1 MRPALRTSP
10 ELPIHVSAMDSVL
23 ITGGAGFIG
32 MHLAAMLIR
41 RGGRVTVVDNFS
53 RGQVEGK
60 ALTTL
65 GIRVVEHDLTEPL
78 DKVLANEVFQ
88 HVVHLA
94 AVVGV
99 GQVMHQPQ
107 KVVRTNVLTTLNVL
121 EYCAHAVPESFLF
134 SSTSETSDGA
144 VALGLTEP
152 PVTEDIPFVSV
163 RPHAPRSSYGLSKI
177 VCEGLIRAAG
187 EALGMRAKVARYFN
201 IYGPRMGAA
210 HVIPQ
215 LMLRLIHDPATLT
228 IYGAQHRRAFCFID
242 DAVSATLHLM
252 EDPAPWLV
260 ANVGNDTEEVTMLD
274 LAGRI
279 ADIAELSPQIITR
292 EAPEGSPL
300 RRIPDLSVQRERLNY
315 EPQAHLDVGLR
326 HTWAWYSDHADRFT
340 GVTLVP

>member
-1 MRPALRTSP
+1 MGLS
-10 ELPIHVSAMDSVL
+10 IHVSAMDSVL

-32 MHLAAMLIR
+32 THLATILVR
-41 RGGRVTVVDNFS
+41 RGTQVTVVDNFS
-53 RGQVEGK
+53 RRQVEGK
-60 ALTTL
+60 VLIGL

-99 GQVMHQPQ
+99 GPVMHQPQ

-121 EYCAHAVPESFLF
+121 EYCAQATPESFVF

-144 VALGLTEP
+144 IALGVAEP
-152 PVTEDIPFVSV
+152 PATEEIPFVSV

-201 IYGPRMGAA
+201 IYGPQMGAE

-215 LMLRLIHDPATLT
+215 LMLRLRRDPATLT
-228 IYGAQHRRAFCFID
+228 VYGAQHKRAFCFID

-274 LAGRI
+274 LAARI
-279 ADIAELSPQIITR
+279 ADIAELSPQIIIAA
-292 EAPEGSPL
+292 APEGSPL
-300 RRIPDLSVQRERLNY
+300 RRIPDLGVQRKRLNY
-315 EPQAHLDVGLR
+315 EPQVHLAAGLR
-326 HTWAWYSDHADRFT
+326 QTWAWYSDHADRFT
-340 GVTLVP
+340 KVTLVP